1 MKILTISTSSP
12 TTYFTLFEL
21 ATTPSPKTTIREIQ
35 NNLKVIRQSTDTS
48 YSIVENLSSLYDK
61 TIKKDK
67 FDLLIID
74 KGPGSFTGIRTGI
87 AFAKGLTVGS
97 TIPLRTVSILDSLA
111 LMKFL
116 SKKQQQITAQI
127 DARNGNVYSTT
138 VNFDNTDKPITD
150 SRNKL
155 KFIKAT
161 QFDTVT
167 NDTIKALTTLG
178 IFDFLQYDTEKAE
191 EILPLYGNPVNFS
204 KPKHE
209 KT

>member
-12 TTYFTLFEL
+12 TTYFTLLEL
-21 ATTPSPKTTIREIQ
+21 TITLSKDTNLREIHDG
-35 NNLKVIRQSTDTS
+35 LSVIRQTTDTS

-61 TIKKDK
+61 TMKKDK

-74 KGPGSFTGIRTGI
+74 KGPGSFTGIRTGV

-97 TIPLRTVSILDSLA
+97 IIPLRTVSMLDSLA
-111 LMKFL
+111 LMKYL

-155 KFIKAT
+155 KFVKAT
-161 QFDTVT
+161 QFDTVN

-178 IFDFLQYDTEKAE
+178 IFDFLKYGTEKAGK
-191 EILPLYGNPVNFS
+191 ILPLYGNPVNIS

>member
-21 ATTPSPKTTIREIQ
+21 SITPSKETDLKEIHENLTIVDQET
-35 NNLKVIRQSTDTS
+35 NTS

-61 TIKKDK
+61 IMKNNK

-87 AFAKGLTVGS
+87 AFAKGLTVSS

-111 LMKFL
+111 LQKYL
-116 SKKQQQITAQI
+116 SKKDQQITAQI

-138 VNFDNTDKPITD
+138 VKFDNTSKPTLD
-150 SRNKL
+150 SRNQL

-161 QFDTVT
+161 TFDPVN
-167 NDTIKALTTLG
+167 NDTIKSLTTLG
-178 IFDFLQYDTEKAE
+178 VFDYLQYGVERTEA
-191 EILPLYGNPVNFS
+191 ILPLYGNPVNIS
-204 KPKHE
+204 KPIND